1 MGCSNSNEA
10 LPEGSSKI
18 NSQVQQVNKNVQQEA
33 QQVNKNVQQEA
44 QQINTNV
51 QQVVSV
57 NMNTADSIK
66 ENYKKKIE
74 VNIDK
79 KKIELDNQKKN
90 IEKNVENINKPI
102 SVDYN
107 NLPNYDLFEKFIKL
121 KKVKE
126 FIETNVNGGYE
137 EIITGIYDEIK
148 PLVDELFKRFKIEYE
163 IISKAKTFDCHSY
176 RVDIRPVESSK
187 NADNYFPLF
196 FLNFWFY
203 PPEVFQNRVIK
214 KFYFCQ
220 ELLITTSSYSQP
232 RAACPEWTYQC
243 MLYRM
248 QFDPHNYLTEVMH
261 HELFHYFDF
270 MVSGSRVD
278 RQIENDW
285 SKLNPKGFSYGSG
298 GEYEREYMNIDDK
311 DKKSFVTHYSM
322 SQCCEDRAE
331 TYCRV
336 MTRNTKWYNKQSK
349 TIINKINKI
358 KDFMRRHD
366 PNYIGNKNNCYYER
380 LQNFLDRFYKFNDQ
394 D

>member
-1 MGCSNSNEA
+1 M
-10 LPEGSSKI
+10 
-18 NSQVQQVNKNVQQEA
+18 
-33 QQVNKNVQQEA
+33 
-44 QQINTNV
+44 
-51 QQVVSV
+51 
-57 NMNTADSIK
+57 
-66 ENYKKKIE
+66 
-74 VNIDK
+74 
-79 KKIELDNQKKN
+79 DNQKKN
-90 IEKNVENINKPI
+90 IEKNVENINKVI
-102 SVDYN
+102 SVNYE

-121 KKVKE
+121 KKVQE
-126 FIETNVNGGYE
+126 FIDLNVNNEYE
-137 EIITGIYDEIK
+137 EIVTGIYDEIK
-148 PLVDELFKRFKIEYE
+148 PLVDELFKRFKIDYE
-163 IISKAKTFDCHSY
+163 IISEAKTFDCRSY
-176 RVDIRPVESSK
+176 RVDIYPVESPD

-203 PPEVFQNRVIK
+203 PPEVFSNRVIK

-248 QFDPHNYLTEVMH
+248 QFDPQYYLAEVMH
-261 HELFHYFDF
+261 HELFHYFDY

-285 SKLNPKGFSYGSG
+285 SKLNPKNFHYGSG
-298 GEYEREYMNIDDK
+298 GEYEREYINIADK

-349 TIINKINKI
+349 TIINKTNKI
-358 KDFMRRHD
+358 KDFMRMHD
-366 PNYIGNKNNCYYER
+366 PNYIGNKNNSYYER
-380 LQNFLDRFYKFNDQ
+380 LQNFLDRFYKYNDR